1 MNKREI
7 KSVSKSKK
15 KINKNKLMTAVILI
29 LIIAIVTP
37 VMFVNLKGNSNN
49 GVNLSEI
56 PAGYSVSSCNV
67 LATKVGE
74 DILENG
80 GNAVDAAVAMS
91 YVLSVVEPYASGLGG
106 GGCMIVYDAKDDDY
120 QFYNY
125 GAEAPNSGQSKTI
138 LVPGLV
144 SGMET
149 VYKDYGSIDFAEL
162 LEPAITYCD
171 GFEIDATL
179 GKQIQNL
186 KNLLGENS
194 VFYRDGIYLDAGD
207 VLIQSELK
215 ETLKAIADGGSE
227 VFYKGEIAEKIAS
240 NTSLKMSDLSAYK
253 TIKDN
258 VVMADVGDY
267 SIATAPAPYSGV
279 TLVQLLKMAELMNL
293 PSPEEDRDVFLER
306 LEKIT
311 VAAYNDRQ
319 SKVYDYRFGSSSF
332 NWEEYVSDVY
342 IADLMSL
349 DLDVYDWDEESV
361 DTTSFTVIDKNG
373 MMVVATNTLTSFFG
387 SQSHVA
393 GFYLNSTGHNFGTGA
408 NGYEAGKRPRSYIS
422 PTIIKNETGVYGLA
436 TPGGA
441 AIVKVLANVILDIEK
456 YGTEPQVAV
465 DKRRIL
471 LQGDSVI
478 KYETGLED
486 PLFVDI
492 LTSGYSAIGSSNH
505 MLFGNIAMAGYDVNG
520 GYFAVT
526 DQRRGGL
533 GTAKNN

>member
-1 MNKREI
+1 MDKRPI

-15 KINKNKLMTAVILI
+15 KVNKNKLMMAICIILI
-29 LIIAIVTP
+29 VVIATP
-37 VMFVNLKGNSNN
+37 VIFVKFTGNRTKV
-49 GVNLSEI
+49 GTLVEM
-56 PAGYSVSSCNV
+56 ADGYSVSSCNV

-74 DILENG
+74 NILENG

-149 VYKDYGSIDFAEL
+149 VHKDYGSVDFAEL
-162 LEPAITYCD
+162 LEPAISYCD
-171 GFEIDATL
+171 GFEIDDTL

-194 VFYRDGIYLDAGD
+194 VFYRDGRYLDAGD
-207 VLIQSELK
+207 VLIQTELK
-215 ETLKAIADGGSE
+215 ETLKAIANGGSE

-253 TIKDN
+253 TIKDD

-279 TLVQLLKMAELMNL
+279 TLIQMLKMAELMNL
-293 PSPEEDRDVFLER
+293 PSPEEDNDAFLEG

-311 VAAYNDRQ
+311 LTAYHDRQ
-319 SKVYDYRFGSSSF
+319 SKIYDYRFGSYSF
-332 NWEEYVSDVY
+332 NEEEYVSDFY
-342 IADLMSL
+342 IANLMSL
-349 DLDVYDWDEESV
+349 DIDEYEWDEESV

-373 MMVVATNTLTSFFG
+373 MMVVGTNTLTSFFG
-387 SQSHVA
+387 SQSQVA
-393 GFYLNSTGHNFGTGA
+393 GFYLNSTGHNFGTGV

-422 PTIIKNETGVYGLA
+422 PTIIKDETGVYAIA

-441 AIVKVLANVILDIEK
+441 AIVKVLANVILDIEN
-456 YGTEPQVAV
+456 YGTEPQAAV

-471 LQGDSVI
+471 VQGDSVI

-486 PLFVDI
+486 PLFVDV
-492 LTSGYSAIGSSNH
+492 LTSGYSAIGTSNH
-505 MLFGNIAMAGYDVNG
+505 MLFGNITLSGYDING